1 MQQIDLPSGTRRPLG
16 AAREAR
22 GETPGLGR
30 APAARLGARGPQQ
43 PASARTVRPDRSATG
58 ARLGGRLGRLRLSL
72 AGLGVAGV
80 HGSWKSDAAGGP
92 RLARALR
99 ARLRRQG
106 GSERC
111 VPSPHPFEHPFIPCT
126 REPSRRP
133 APVTRMPA
141 QYRSTYDA
149 D

>member
-30 APAARLGARGPQQ
+30 AAARTPAARLGARGPQR
-43 PASARTVRPDRSATG
+43 PASARTGRPDRSATG
-58 ARLGGRLGRLRLSL
+58 ARLGSRLGRLRLSL

-99 ARLRRQG
+99 ASFAGARLRRQG

-111 VPSPHPFEHPFIPCT
+111 VPSPHPF
-126 REPSRRP
+126 
-133 APVTRMPA
+133 
-141 QYRSTYDA
+141 
-149 D
+149 